1 MSLRCGSCLTVNP
14 DGNRFCEGCGAG
26 LSQVCRHCGQESS
39 PAARFCGACGTP
51 HAGPVP
57 VVAAAPPGVT
67 WGELKQATVLF
78 ADIVS
83 STEQIA
89 DLDAE
94 QAMERLG
101 PALARMCASIE
112 KFDGTVIRTLGD
124 GVMAIFG
131 APRALEGHALLACEA
146 ALDMQRAFAPEG
158 QGLRIR
164 VGLHSGQV
172 ASDPQHADGKGG
184 GAHGLTIHLASRVV
198 GLAHPGGIC
207 LTETCYAL
215 VRTLCEVQ
223 PMGQHVLR
231 GISGQSAIYTLTGF
245 RMASSDQ
252 HFHPASLT
260 PFLGRDRESDL
271 LKQAL
276 LVTERGQARVVG
288 ISGEPGAG
296 KSRLCHEFVQWCRAR
311 RVPVFEVRA
320 QPYGHATPLQP
331 GLSLLRTFFFRIAPE
346 DDAAAARRRIVER
359 MAELGPPAE
368 ADLALLYEF
377 LGVAQAGSPPSALS
391 PKARH
396 TRLLNV
402 VRELVKHDAA
412 TTSVILIEDLHW
424 LDEASEEFVAT
435 LVEAADGTQTMV
447 VLNFRPSYRL
457 PWAQFENFE
466 KIELGQLSL
475 RETEHLVRALIGP
488 RVELQDICEL
498 VAERSGG
505 NPFFAEELVRSLVDR
520 GYFLEGSDL
529 RAGGLEAMERALPA
543 TVQAVIGARLDRL
556 GEPEK
561 TLLQMCAI
569 IGKEIPL
576 AVLEHMASPLAK
588 VIEKGL
594 DGLCHAELIL
604 PQPAVGGRRFT
615 FRHPLIQEVAY
626 SAQLKVRR
634 GPLHGAVAVAMEDYY
649 RDQLDEY
656 AGLIAYHYESAGQFL
671 DAASHTARAAQWVGS
686 TNSALAIK
694 HWHKVRTLLQEQPRS
709 AKTDHLRVR
718 AGGQICVLGWRE
730 GLTLQEVQPFIDEA
744 MELAGEVDSRLIQLL
759 LMVEGRMLQASG
771 GPADGYVERLL
782 KALSLMPAGSDP
794 GRAATLHAALSQAY
808 AWAGLLEQAL
818 AANNSALQ
826 DMGKIDRFDQDF
838 IGFSIEHWVKGMRG
852 RLLARLGRL
861 DEADRCLSEMLVLG
875 QSSNDP
881 VILQFAHF
889 GYMDVASCRQ
899 DSGLAKEHAARVA
912 EIAAKHESPYLRV
925 FALSCRALAD
935 SIAGDFGTAART
947 YSEALALVRSANVAM
962 EFETEILASLAECYR
977 GLGSFEQA
985 LDAASEAIAISR
997 QRSTRLPECRALI
1010 TLASATLD
1018 THGLARVA
1026 DAQAL
1031 FAEAEAL
1038 VQRTG
1043 ASIYESALLRERAR
1057 LAMLIHL
1064 PSENAGV
1071 SAGQAA

>member
-51 HAGPVP
+51 HAGAAPS
-57 VVAAAPPGVT
+57 VAAVPRGVT

-94 QAMERLG
+94 QAMDRLG

-112 KFDGTVIRTLGD
+112 KFDGTVVRTLGD

-146 ALDMQRAFAPEG
+146 ALDMQRAFAPG
-158 QGLRIR
+158 DQGLRIR

-198 GLAHPGGIC
+198 GLADPGGIC
-207 LTETCYAL
+207 LTESCYAL
-215 VRTLCEVQ
+215 VRTLAEVQ
-223 PMGQHVLR
+223 PMGQHALK
-231 GISGQSAIYTLTGF
+231 GISGQSAIYALTGF

-252 HFHPASLT
+252 HFQPASLT

-331 GLSLLRTFFFRIAPE
+331 GLSLLRTFFFRILPA
-346 DDAAAARRRIVER
+346 DDAAVARGRIVGR

-368 ADLALLYEF
+368 TDLALLYEF
-377 LGVAQAGSPPSALS
+377 LGVAEAASTPSALS

-396 TRLLNV
+396 ARLLSV

-435 LVEAADGTQTMV
+435 LVEAAAGTRTMV

-457 PWAQFENFE
+457 PWGQFENFE
-466 KIELGQLSL
+466 KIDLGQLSA

-488 RVELQDICEL
+488 RTDLQDICEL
-498 VAERSGG
+498 VAARSGG

-529 RAGGLEAMERALPA
+529 RAGGLEAIERALPA

-649 RDQLDEY
+649 RDQLNEY
-656 AGLIAYHYESAGQFL
+656 AGLISYHYEAAGQFL
-671 DAASHTARAAQWVGS
+671 NAADHAARAAQWVGS

-694 HWHKVRTLLQEQPRS
+694 HWHKVRSLLREQPKS
-709 AKTDHLRVR
+709 ARTDTLRVR

-744 MELAGEVDSRLIQLL
+744 MALAGEVDTRLIQLL

-771 GPADGYVERLL
+771 GPADGYVDRLL
-782 KALSLMPAGSDP
+782 KALSLMPHGSDP
-794 GRAATLHAALSQAY
+794 GRAATLNAALSQAY
-808 AWAGLLEQAL
+808 AWAGKLEHAL
-818 AANNSALQ
+818 AANDSALE
-826 DMGKIDRFDQDF
+826 DVAAIDRFDHDF
-838 IGFSIEHWVKGMRG
+838 IGFSIEHWILGMRG

-861 DEADRCLSEMLVLG
+861 QEAEQCISEMLILG

-889 GYMDVASCRQ
+889 GYMDLASSRQ
-899 DSGLAKEHAARVA
+899 DAALAQQHASRVA
-912 EIAAKHESPYLRV
+912 EIAAKHDGPYLRV
-925 FALSCRALAD
+925 FALSCRALAN
-935 SIAGDFGTAART
+935 SIAGDFQAAALT
-947 YSEALALVRSANVAM
+947 YSEALALVRSARVAM
-962 EFETEILASLAECYR
+962 EFETEILASLAECHR
-977 GLGSFEQA
+977 SLQQFEEA
-985 LDAASEAIAISR
+985 RATAREAIHISR

-1010 TLASATLD
+1010 TLAAATLD
-1018 THGLARVA
+1018 AHGVQQVVQ
-1026 DAQAL
+1026 AQAL
-1031 FAEAEAL
+1031 FAEAESL
-1038 VQRTG
+1038 VRLTG
-1043 ASIYESALLRERAR
+1043 ASIYEATLQRERER
-1057 LAMLIHL
+1057 LNQLTDQA
-1064 PSENAGV
+1064 PENPAIG
-1071 SAGQAA
+1071 AGQAA

>member
-39 PAARFCGACGTP
+39 PSARFCGACGTP
-51 HAGPVP
+51 HASAVP
-57 VVAAAPPGVT
+57 GVAAAPPGVT

-94 QAMERLG
+94 QAMDRLG

-112 KFDGTVIRTLGD
+112 KFDGTVVRTLGD

-146 ALDMQRAFAPEG
+146 ALDMQRAFAPAD

-172 ASDPQHADGKGG
+172 ASDPQNADGKGG

-198 GLAHPGGIC
+198 GLADPGGIC
-207 LTETCYAL
+207 LTESCYAL

-223 PMGQHVLR
+223 PMGQHVLK
-231 GISGQSAIYTLTGF
+231 GISGQSTIYALTGF
-245 RMASSDQ
+245 RMASSDR
-252 HFHPASLT
+252 HFQPASLT
-260 PFLGRDRESDL
+260 PFLGRDRESDV

-331 GLSLLRTFFFRIAPE
+331 GLSLLRTFFFRILPA
-346 DDAAAARRRIVER
+346 DDAAAARGRIVGR

-368 ADLALLYEF
+368 TDLALLYEF
-377 LGVAQAGSPPSALS
+377 LGVAEAVSTPSALS

-396 TRLLNV
+396 ARLLSV

-435 LVEAADGTQTMV
+435 LVEAAAGTQTMV

-466 KIELGQLSL
+466 KIDLGQLSAK
-475 RETEHLVRALIGP
+475 ETEHLVRALIGP
-488 RVELQDICEL
+488 RTDLQDICEL
-498 VAERSGG
+498 VAARSGG

-529 RAGGLEAMERALPA
+529 RAGGLEAIERALPA

-634 GPLHGAVAVAMEDYY
+634 GPLHGAVAVAMEVYY

-656 AGLIAYHYESAGQFL
+656 AGLISYHYEAAGQFL
-671 DAASHTARAAQWVGS
+671 DAAGHAARAAQWVGS

-694 HWHKVRTLLQEQPRS
+694 HWHKVRTLLQNQPRS
-709 AKTDHLRVR
+709 AVTDSLRVR

-730 GLTLQEVQPFIDEA
+730 GLTLKEVQPYIDEA
-744 MELAGEVDSRLIQLL
+744 TELAGEVDARLVQLL
-759 LMVEGRMLQASG
+759 VMAEGRMLQASG
-771 GPADGYVERLL
+771 GPADGYVERLQ
-782 KALSLMPAGSDP
+782 KAQSLMAPGADP
-794 GRAATLHAALSQAY
+794 GRAAMINAALSQAY

-818 AANNSALQ
+818 EANSRALR
-826 DMGKIDRFDQDF
+826 DIGKIDRFDREW
-838 IGFSIEHWVKGMRG
+838 IGFSIEQWVMGMRG
-852 RLLARLGRL
+852 RLLTRLGRL
-861 DEADRCLSEMLVLG
+861 DEAEQCLRELLVMG
-875 QSSNDP
+875 RSSNDP

-889 GYMDVASCRQ
+889 GYIDLAWCRS
-899 DSGLAKEHAARVA
+899 DAALAQEHYGHVA
-912 EIAAKHESPYLRV
+912 EITAKHDNPYLRV
-925 FALSCRALAD
+925 FALSCRATVA
-935 SIAGDFGTAART
+935 SIEGDFDTAAKT
-947 YSEALALVRSANVAM
+947 YSEALALVRSASVAM
-962 EFETEILASLAECYR
+962 EFETEILASLAECQR
-977 GLGSFEQA
+977 RLGRVEQA
-985 LDAASEAIAISR
+985 LDLAQEAIDISR
-997 QRSTRLPECRALI
+997 ERSTRLPECRALV
-1010 TLASATLD
+1010 TRASAMLD
-1018 THGLARVA
+1018 VHGPVCAGQA
-1026 DAQAL
+1026 EAL
-1031 FAEAEAL
+1031 FAEAEHL
-1038 VQRTG
+1038 VGLTG
-1043 ASIYESALLRERAR
+1043 VTIYRDLFVQERAR
-1057 LAMLIHL
+1057 LNSLGGLAGQT
-1064 PSENAGV
+1064 GV
-1071 SAGQAA
+1071 SAAQAV

>member
-1 MSLRCGSCLTVNP
+1 MSL
-14 DGNRFCEGCGAG
+14 
-26 LSQVCRHCGQESS
+26 VCRHCGQECGPS
-39 PAARFCGACGTP
+39 ARFCGACGTP
-51 HAGPVP
+51 QSAAAP
-57 VVAAAPPGVT
+57 VAAAVPAASV

-101 PALARMCASIE
+101 PALARMCESVE
-112 KFDGTVIRTLGD
+112 KFDGTVVRTLGD

-131 APRALEGHALLACEA
+131 APKALEGHALLACEA
-146 ALDMQRAFAPEG
+146 ALDMQRAFATDG

-172 ASDPQHADGKGG
+172 ASDPRHADGKGG

-198 GLAHPGGIC
+198 GLADPGGIC
-207 LTETCYAL
+207 LTESCHAL
-215 VRTLCEVQ
+215 VRSLCEVQ
-223 PMGQHVLR
+223 PMGKHVLK
-231 GISGQSAIYTLTGF
+231 GISGQSGIYALIGLKT
-245 RMASSDQ
+245 ASAAQ
-252 HFHPASLT
+252 HFHQSSLT
-260 PFLGRDRESDL
+260 PFLGRDREINL
-271 LKQAL
+271 LKEAL
-276 LVTERGQARVVG
+276 RVTELGQARVVG

-311 RVPVFEVRA
+311 QVPVFEVRA

-331 GLSLLRTFFFRIAPE
+331 GLSLLRTFFFRIPPT
-346 DDAAAARRRIVER
+346 DDAAAARSRIVER

-377 LGVAQAGSPPSALS
+377 LGVAQAGSPPSSLS

-435 LVEAADGTQTMV
+435 LVEAAAGTQTMV
-447 VLNFRPSYRL
+447 VLNYRPSYRL
-457 PWAQFENFE
+457 PWAQFENFQN
-466 KIELGQLSL
+466 IELGQLSI

-488 RVELQDICEL
+488 RTELQDICEL
-498 VAERSGG
+498 VAARSGG

-520 GYFLEGSDL
+520 GYFLEDSDL
-529 RAGGLEAMERALPA
+529 RAGGLEAIERALPA

-656 AGLIAYHYESAGQFL
+656 AGLISYHYESAGQFL
-671 DAASHTARAAQWVGS
+671 DAASHAARAAQWVGS

-694 HWHKVRTLLQEQPRS
+694 HWHKVRALLQEQPRS
-709 AKTDHLRVR
+709 ARTDNLRVR

-744 MELAGEVDSRLIQLL
+744 MELAGEVDGRLIQLL
-759 LMVEGRMLQASG
+759 VMAEGRMLQASG
-771 GPADGYVERLL
+771 GPADGYVERLQ
-782 KALSLMPAGSDP
+782 KAQSLMEPGADP
-794 GRAATLHAALSQAY
+794 GRAAMINAALSQAY
-808 AWAGLLEQAL
+808 AWAGMLCQAL
-818 AANNSALQ
+818 EANSSALR
-826 DMGKIDRFDQDF
+826 DIGEIDRFDREW
-838 IGFSIEHWVKGMRG
+838 IGFSIEHWVMGMRG
-852 RLLARLGRL
+852 RLLTRLGRL
-861 DEADRCLSEMLVLG
+861 DEAEQCLKELLDMG

-889 GYMDVASCRQ
+889 GYIDLAWCRHDVA
-899 DSGLAKEHAARVA
+899 LAEAHYAYVA
-912 EIAAKHESPYLRV
+912 EIAAKYENPYLRV
-925 FALSCRALAD
+925 FALSCRATVA
-935 SIAGDFGTAART
+935 SIGGDFDTAART
-947 YSEALALVRSANVAM
+947 YSEALALVRSDQVAM
-962 EFETEILASLAECYR
+962 EFETEILASLAECQR
-977 GLGSFEQA
+977 QLGRFEQA

-1026 DAQAL
+1026 DAQTL

-1038 VQRTG
+1038 VRLTG

-1057 LAMLIHL
+1057 LAMLIHQL
-1064 PSENAGV
+1064 PENAGV

>member
-1 MSLRCGSCLTVNP
+1 M
-14 DGNRFCEGCGAG
+14 
-26 LSQVCRHCGQESS
+26 SQVCRHCSQKSS
-39 PAARFCGACGTP
+39 PSARFCGACGTP
-51 HAGPVP
+51 HAGAVP
-57 VVAAAPPGVT
+57 GVAAAPPGVT

-94 QAMERLG
+94 QAMDRLG
-101 PALARMCASIE
+101 PALAHMCASIE
-112 KFDGTVIRTLGD
+112 RFDGTVIRTLGD
-124 GVMAIFG
+124 GVMAVFG

-146 ALDMQRAFAPEG
+146 ALDMQRAFAAND

-198 GLAHPGGIC
+198 GLADPGGIC
-207 LTETCYAL
+207 LTDSCYEL
-215 VRTLCEVQ
+215 VRTHCEVQ

-231 GISGQSAIYTLTGF
+231 GISGQSAIYALTGF

-260 PFLGRDRESDL
+260 PFLGRDRENDL

-276 LVTERGQARVVG
+276 LLTERGQARVVG

-311 RVPVFEVRA
+311 LVPVFEVRA

-331 GLSLLRTFFFRIAPE
+331 GLSLLRTFFFRILPA
-346 DDAAAARRRIVER
+346 DDAAAARIRIVQR
-359 MAELGPPAE
+359 LAELGPPAE

-402 VRELVKHDAA
+402 VRELARHDAA

-424 LDEASEEFVAT
+424 LDEASEEIVAT
-435 LVEAADGTQTMV
+435 LVEAAAGTQTMV
-447 VLNFRPSYRL
+447 VLNYRPSYHL

-466 KIELGQLSL
+466 KIELCQLSP
-475 RETEHLVRALIGP
+475 REAEHLVRALIGP
-488 RVELQDICEL
+488 RADLQDICGL
-498 VAERSGG
+498 VAARSGG

-529 RAGGLEAMERALPA
+529 RAGGLEAIARALPA

-594 DGLCHAELIL
+594 DGLCHAELIM

-634 GPLHGAVAVAMEDYY
+634 GPLHAAVAVAMEDYY

-656 AGLIAYHYESAGQFL
+656 AGLIAYHYESAGQL
-671 DAASHTARAAQWVGS
+671 LPAADHAARAAQWVGS

-694 HWHKVRTLLQEQPRS
+694 HWYKVRSLLQEQPRS
-709 AKTDHLRVR
+709 ASTDNLRVR

-744 MELAGEVDSRLIQLL
+744 VELAGEVDGRLVQLL
-759 LMVEGRMLQASG
+759 LMAEGRMLQASG
-771 GPADGYVERLL
+771 GAADSYVERLQ
-782 KALSLMPAGSDP
+782 KAQSLMAPGADL
-794 GRAATLHAALSQAY
+794 GRAAMINAALSQAF

-818 AANNSALQ
+818 EANSSALR
-826 DMGKIDRFDQDF
+826 DVAEIDRFDRDW
-838 IGFSIEHWVKGMRG
+838 IGFSVEHWILGMRG
-852 RLLARLGRL
+852 RMLTRLGRL
-861 DEADRCLSEMLVLG
+861 DEAEQCLKQLLVLG

-889 GYMDVASCRQ
+889 GYIDLAWCRR
-899 DSGLAKEHAARVA
+899 DARLAEDHYVHVA
-912 EIAAKHESPYLRV
+912 EIAAKYENPYLRV
-925 FALSCRALAD
+925 FALSCRATVA
-935 SIAGDFGTAART
+935 SIACDYDIAAHT
-947 YSEALALVRSANVAM
+947 FAEALALVRSAKVAM
-962 EFETEILASLAECYR
+962 EFETELLASLAECHR
-977 GLGSFEQA
+977 QLGSFE
-985 LDAASEAIAISR
+985 DAFGVAKEAIEMSR
-997 QRSTRLPECRALI
+997 QRCTRLPECRALM
-1010 TLASATLD
+1010 TCASAMLD
-1018 THGLARVA
+1018 AHGPARVGE
-1026 DAQAL
+1026 AQAL
-1031 FAEAEAL
+1031 LAEAEAL
-1038 VQRTG
+1038 IDLSG
-1043 ASIYESALLRERAR
+1043 ASIYTEVLLRERAR
-1057 LAMLIHL
+1057 LTTLQGQQTNPPI
-1064 PSENAGV
+1064 
-1071 SAGQAA
+1071 SAGQTA

>member
-1 MSLRCGSCLTVNP
+1 M
-14 DGNRFCEGCGAG
+14 
-26 LSQVCRHCGQESS
+26 
-39 PAARFCGACGTP
+39 
-51 HAGPVP
+51 
-57 VVAAAPPGVT
+57 T

-94 QAMERLG
+94 QAMDRLG

-112 KFDGTVIRTLGD
+112 KFDGTVVRTLGD

-146 ALDMQRAFAPEG
+146 ALDMQRAFAPG
-158 QGLRIR
+158 DQGLRIR

-198 GLAHPGGIC
+198 GLADPGGIC
-207 LTETCYAL
+207 LTESCYAL
-215 VRTLCEVQ
+215 VRTLAEVQ
-223 PMGQHVLR
+223 PMGQHALK
-231 GISGQSAIYTLTGF
+231 GISGQSAIYALTGF

-252 HFHPASLT
+252 HFQPASLT

-331 GLSLLRTFFFRIAPE
+331 GLSLLRTFFFRILPA
-346 DDAAAARRRIVER
+346 DDAAVARGRIVGR

-368 ADLALLYEF
+368 TDLALLYEF
-377 LGVAQAGSPPSALS
+377 LGVAEAASTPSALS

-396 TRLLNV
+396 ARLLSV

-435 LVEAADGTQTMV
+435 LVEAAAGTRTMV

-457 PWAQFENFE
+457 PWGQFENFE
-466 KIELGQLSL
+466 KIDLGQLSA

-488 RVELQDICEL
+488 RTDLQDICEL
-498 VAERSGG
+498 VAARSGG

-529 RAGGLEAMERALPA
+529 RAGGLEAIERALPA

-634 GPLHGAVAVAMEDYY
+634 GPLHGAVAVAMEEYY

-656 AGLIAYHYESAGQFL
+656 AGLISYHYEAAGQLL
-671 DAASHTARAAQWVGS
+671 DAASHAARAAQWVGS

-694 HWHKVRTLLQEQPRS
+694 HWHKVRALLQNQPRS
-709 AKTDHLRVR
+709 TVTDSLRVR

-730 GLTLQEVQPFIDEA
+730 GLTLKEVQPYIDEA
-744 MELAGEVDSRLIQLL
+744 TELAGEVDARLVQLL
-759 LMVEGRMLQASG
+759 VMAEGRMLQASG
-771 GPADGYVERLL
+771 GPADGYVERLR
-782 KALSLMPAGSDP
+782 KAQSLMAPGADL
-794 GRAATLHAALSQAY
+794 GRAAMINAALSQAY
-808 AWAGLLEQAL
+808 AWAGLLEEAL
-818 AANNSALQ
+818 EANNSALR
-826 DMGKIDRFDQDF
+826 DIAEIDRFDREW
-838 IGFSIEHWVKGMRG
+838 IGFSIEQWVMGMRG
-852 RLLARLGRL
+852 RLLTRLGRL
-861 DEADRCLSEMLVLG
+861 DEAEQCLGELLVMG
-875 QSSNDP
+875 RSSNDP

-889 GYMDVASCRQ
+889 GYIDLAWCRR
-899 DSGLAKEHAARVA
+899 DAALAEEHYSHVA
-912 EIAAKHESPYLRV
+912 EIAARHENPYLRV
-925 FALSCRALAD
+925 FALSCRATVA
-935 SIAGDFGTAART
+935 SIGGDFDTAART
-947 YSEALALVRSANVAM
+947 YSEALKLVRSARVAM
-962 EFETEILASLAECYR
+962 EFETELLASLAECQR
-977 GLGSFEQA
+977 RLGRFEQA
-985 LDAASEAIAISR
+985 LDVAREAIDISR
-997 QRSTRLPECRALI
+997 ERSTRLPECRALV
-1010 TLASATLD
+1010 TLASAMLD
-1018 THGLARVA
+1018 VHGPASA
-1026 DAQAL
+1026 DEAQTL
-1031 FAEAEAL
+1031 FAEAEHL
-1038 VQRTG
+1038 VGLTG
-1043 ASIYESALLRERAR
+1043 VTIYQDFLLQERSR
-1057 LAMLIHL
+1057 LN
-1064 PSENAGV
+1064 SFGGR
-1071 SAGQAA
+1071 AGQASVIAAQSV

>member
-1 MSLRCGSCLTVNP
+1 MSLRCGSCLTVNS

-26 LSQVCRHCGQESS
+26 LSLICGHCGQESS
-39 PAARFCGACGTP
+39 PSARFCGACGTSHSGTLP
-51 HAGPVP
+51 G
-57 VVAAAPPGVT
+57 VAAAPTAVK

-94 QAMERLG
+94 QAMDRLG

-112 KFDGTVIRTLGD
+112 KFDGTVVRTLGD

-131 APRALEGHALLACEA
+131 APRALEAHALLACEA
-146 ALDMQRAFAPEG
+146 ALDMQKSFSTES

-198 GLAHPGGIC
+198 GLADPGGIC
-207 LTETCYAL
+207 LTESCYAL
-215 VRTLCEVQ
+215 VRSVCEVQ
-223 PMGQHVLR
+223 AKGQHVLK
-231 GISGQSAIYTLTGF
+231 GISGHSAIYALTGF
-245 RMASSDQ
+245 RAPSADQ

-260 PFLGRDRESDL
+260 PFLGRDRETEL
-271 LKQAL
+271 LRQAL
-276 LVTERGQARVVG
+276 FATERGQARVVG

-296 KSRLCHEFVQWCRAR
+296 KSRLCHEFVQSCRSR
-311 RVPVFEVRA
+311 LLPVFEVRA

-331 GLSLLRTFFFRIAPE
+331 GLTLLRTFFFRIPPE
-346 DDAAAARRRIVER
+346 DDAVAARNRIVER
-359 MAELGPPAE
+359 MAELGTPAE
-368 ADLALLYEF
+368 TDLALLYEF
-377 LGVAQAGSPPSALS
+377 LGVAQAGSSPSALS

-396 TRLLNV
+396 SRLLNL

-424 LDEASEEFVAT
+424 LDEASEELVAT
-435 LVEAADGTQTMV
+435 LVEAATGTQTMV
-447 VLNFRPSYRL
+447 ILNYRPSYRL
-457 PWAQFENFE
+457 PWAQLENFE
-466 KIELGQLSL
+466 KIDLGQLSAGQ
-475 RETEHLVRALIGP
+475 TANLVRTLIGP
-488 RVELQDICEL
+488 RAELHDICEL
-498 VAERSGG
+498 VAARSGG
-505 NPFFAEELVRSLVDR
+505 NPFFAEELVRSLVDS
-520 GYFLEGSDL
+520 GYLIEGADL
-529 RAGGLEAMERALPA
+529 PAEGLAEIERALPA

-626 SAQLKVRR
+626 GSQLKVRR

-656 AGLIAYHYESAGQFL
+656 SGLISYHYEAAGQFL
-671 DAASHTARAAQWVGS
+671 DAADHAARAAQWVGS

-694 HWHKVRTLLQEQPRS
+694 HWHKVRALLQGQTKSGR
-709 AKTDHLRVR
+709 TDTLRVR

-730 GLTLQEVQPFIDEA
+730 GLTLQQVQPFIDEA
-744 MELAGEVDSRLIQLL
+744 LALAGEVDSRLIQLL

-782 KALSLMPAGSDP
+782 RALSLMPAGSDP
-794 GRAATLHAALSQAY
+794 GRAATLNAALSQAY
-808 AWAGLLEQAL
+808 AWAGMLEHAL
-818 AANNSALQ
+818 AANDSALQ
-826 DMGKIDRFDQDF
+826 DVAQIDRFDHDF
-838 IGFSIEHWVKGMRG
+838 IGFSIEHWVLGMRG

-861 DEADRCLSEMLVLG
+861 DEAEQCISKMLVLG

-889 GYMDVASCRQ
+889 GYMDLASCRQ
-899 DSGLAKEHAARVA
+899 DAALAQQHAARVA
-912 EIAAKHESPYLRV
+912 EIAAKHEGPYLRV
-925 FALSCRALAD
+925 FALSCRALAG
-935 SIAGDFGTAART
+935 SIAGDFHAAAQT
-947 YSEALALVRSANVAM
+947 YSEALALVRSAKVAM
-962 EFETEILASLAECYR
+962 EFETEILASLAECHR
-977 GLGSFEQA
+977 GLGQFEQA
-985 LDAASEAIAISR
+985 QAMAREAITISR

-1010 TLASATLD
+1010 TIASATLD
-1018 THGLARVA
+1018 AHGLEQAA
-1026 DAQAL
+1026 QAQAL
-1031 FAEAEAL
+1031 LSEAEAL
-1038 VQRTG
+1038 VRLTG
-1043 ASIYESALLRERAR
+1043 ASIYGATLLRERGR
-1057 LAMLIHL
+1057 LELL
-1064 PSENAGV
+1064 NQQGTENGAI

>member
-1 MSLRCGSCLTVNP
+1 MSLHCGSCLTVNP

-26 LSQVCRHCGQESS
+26 LSLVCSHCGQESS
-39 PAARFCGACGTP
+39 PSARFCGACGTP
-51 HAGPVP
+51 HSGALPG
-57 VVAAAPPGVT
+57 AATAPRAVK

-89 DLDAE
+89 ELDAE
-94 QAMERLG
+94 QAMDRLG
-101 PALARMCASIE
+101 PGLARMCASIE
-112 KFDGTVIRTLGD
+112 KFDGTVVRTLGD

-131 APRALEGHALLACEA
+131 APRALEAHALLACEA
-146 ALDMQRAFAPEG
+146 ALDMQRSFSADN

-198 GLAHPGGIC
+198 GLADPGGIC
-207 LTETCYAL
+207 LTESCYAL
-215 VRTLCEVQ
+215 VRTVCEVQ
-223 PMGQHVLR
+223 PKGQHVLK
-231 GISGQSAIYTLTGF
+231 GISGHSAIYVLTGF
-245 RMASSDQ
+245 RTASADQ
-252 HFHPASLT
+252 HFHAASLS
-260 PFLGRDRESDL
+260 PFLGRDRETDL
-271 LKQAL
+271 LRQAL
-276 LVTERGQARVVG
+276 LATERGQARVVG

-296 KSRLCHEFVQWCRAR
+296 KSRVCHEFVQWCRSR
-311 RVPVFEVRA
+311 LLPVFEVRA

-331 GLSLLRTFFFRIAPE
+331 GLSLLRTFFFRIPPD
-346 DDAAAARRRIVER
+346 DDAAAARSRIARR
-359 MAELGPPAE
+359 MAELGTPAE
-368 ADLALLYEF
+368 TDLALLYEF
-377 LGVAQAGSPPSALS
+377 LGVAQSGSAPSALS

-396 TRLLNV
+396 SRLLNL

-435 LVEAADGTQTMV
+435 LVEAAAGTQTMV
-447 VLNFRPSYRL
+447 LLNYRPSYRL
-457 PWAQFENFE
+457 PWAQFENFQ
-466 KIELGQLSL
+466 KIDLGQLSAAQ
-475 RETEHLVRALIGP
+475 TEDLVRALIGP
-488 RVELQDICEL
+488 RAELQDICDL
-498 VAERSGG
+498 VVTRSGG
-505 NPFFAEELVRSLVDR
+505 NPFFAEELVRSLVDS
-520 GYFLEGSDL
+520 GYLSEGADL
-529 RAGGLEAMERALPA
+529 HADGLAEIERALPA

-626 SAQLKVRR
+626 STQLKVRR
-634 GPLHGAVAVAMEDYY
+634 GPLHGAVALAMEDYY

-656 AGLIAYHYESAGQFL
+656 AGLIAYHHEAAGQFPE
-671 DAASHTARAAQWVGS
+671 AASHAARAAQWVGS

-694 HWHKVRTLLQEQPRS
+694 HWHKVRALVQNQPRS
-709 AKTDHLRVR
+709 TVTDSLRVR

-730 GLTLQEVQPFIDEA
+730 GLTLKEVQPYIDEA
-744 MELAGEVDSRLIQLL
+744 TELAGEVDGRLVQLL
-759 LMVEGRMLQASG
+759 VMAEGRMLQASG
-771 GPADGYVERLL
+771 GPADGYVERLQ
-782 KALSLMPAGSDP
+782 KAQSLMAPGADV
-794 GRAATLHAALSQAY
+794 GRAAMINAALSQAY

-818 AANNSALQ
+818 VANSSALR
-826 DMGKIDRFDQDF
+826 DIADIDRFDREW
-838 IGFSIEHWVKGMRG
+838 IGFSVEHWVMGMRG
-852 RLLARLGRL
+852 RLLTRLGRL
-861 DEADRCLSEMLVLG
+861 DEAEQCLKELLVMA

-889 GYMDVASCRQ
+889 GYVDLASCRQ
-899 DSGLAKEHAARVA
+899 DAALAQEHSARVA
-912 EIAAKHESPYLRV
+912 EIADKHDGPYLRV
-925 FALSCRALAD
+925 FALSCRALAA
-935 SIAGDFGTAART
+935 SIAGDFATAVRT
-947 YSEALALVRSANVAM
+947 FSEALALVRSSRVAM
-962 EFETEILASLAECYR
+962 EFETEILASLAECHR

-985 LDAASEAIAISR
+985 QDVASEAIEISR

-1010 TLASATLD
+1010 TRAGAML
-1018 THGLARVA
+1018 
-1026 DAQAL
+1026 DAQGPASVTQAAAL

-1038 VQRTG
+1038 VRMTR
-1043 ASIYESALLRERAR
+1043 AVIYEGTLLRERSR
-1057 LAMLIHL
+1057 LTMVTDRREQIGL
-1064 PSENAGV
+1064 G
-1071 SAGQAA
+1071 AGQAV

>member
-1 MSLRCGSCLTVNP
+1 VK
-14 DGNRFCEGCGAG
+14 
-26 LSQVCRHCGQESS
+26 
-39 PAARFCGACGTP
+39 
-51 HAGPVP
+51 
-57 VVAAAPPGVT
+57 

-83 STEQIA
+83 STEHIA
-89 DLDAE
+89 ELDAE
-94 QAMERLG
+94 QAMDRLG

-131 APRALEGHALLACEA
+131 APRALEAHALLACEA
-146 ALDMQRAFAPEG
+146 ALDMQKSFSGES

-198 GLAHPGGIC
+198 GLADPGGIC
-207 LTETCYAL
+207 LTESCHAL
-215 VRTLCEVQ
+215 VRSVCEVQ
-223 PMGQHVLR
+223 PRGQHALK
-231 GISGQSAIYTLTGF
+231 GISGRSAIYVLTGF
-245 RMASSDQ
+245 RKASAEP
-252 HFHPASLT
+252 HFQPAGLT
-260 PFLGRDRESDL
+260 PFLGRDRETDL
-271 LKQAL
+271 LRQAL
-276 LVTERGQARVVG
+276 FDTERGQARVVG

-296 KSRLCHEFVQWCRAR
+296 KSRLCHEFAQWCRGR
-311 RVPVFEVRA
+311 QVPVFEVRA

-331 GLSLLRTFFFRIAPE
+331 GLSLLRTFFFRIPPE
-346 DDAAAARRRIVER
+346 DDAAAARGRIAGR
-359 MAELGPPAE
+359 MKELGTPAE
-368 ADLALLYEF
+368 TDLALLYEF
-377 LGVAQAGSPPSALS
+377 LGVAEAGSASSALS

-396 TRLLNV
+396 NRLLGL

-412 TTSVILIEDLHW
+412 TTSLILIEDLHW

-435 LVEAADGTQTMV
+435 LVAAAAGTRTMV
-447 VLNFRPSYRL
+447 LLNFRPSYRL
-457 PWAQFENFE
+457 PWAQFENFQ
-466 KIELGQLSL
+466 KIDLGQLSTGQ
-475 RETEHLVRALIGP
+475 TEHLVRALIGP
-488 RVELQDICEL
+488 RAELQALCEL
-498 VAERSGG
+498 VATRSGG
-505 NPFFAEELVRSLVDR
+505 NPFFAEELVRSLIDS
-520 GYFLEGSDL
+520 GYLIDG
-529 RAGGLEAMERALPA
+529 AGLPADGLSEIERTLPA

-626 SAQLKVRR
+626 STQLKVRR

-656 AGLIAYHYESAGQFL
+656 AGLISYHYEAAGQLL
-671 DAASHTARAAQWVGS
+671 DAADHAARAAQWVGS

-694 HWHKVRTLLQEQPRS
+694 HWHKVRSLLREQPKSVR
-709 AKTDHLRVR
+709 TDTLRVR

-744 MELAGEVDSRLIQLL
+744 IALAGEVDSRLIQLL

-771 GPADGYVERLL
+771 GPADGYVDRML
-782 KALSLMPAGSDP
+782 KALSLMPPGSDP
-794 GRAATLHAALSQAY
+794 GRAATLNAALSQAY
-808 AWAGLLEQAL
+808 AWAGKLEHAL
-818 AANNSALQ
+818 AANDCALQ
-826 DMGKIDRFDQDF
+826 DVEAIDRFDHDF
-838 IGFSIEHWVKGMRG
+838 IGFRIEHWVLGMRG

-861 DEADRCLSEMLVLG
+861 EEAEQCISEMLVRG

-889 GYMDVASCRQ
+889 GYMDLASCRQ
-899 DSGLAKEHAARVA
+899 DAALARQHAGRVA
-912 EIAAKHESPYLRV
+912 DIAAKHEGPYLRV
-925 FALSCRALAD
+925 FALSCRALAS
-935 SIAGDFGTAART
+935 SIAGDFQAAALT
-947 YSEALALVRSANVAM
+947 YSEALALVRSARAAM
-962 EFETEILASLAECYR
+962 EFETEILASLAECHR
-977 GLGSFEQA
+977 GLERFEEA
-985 LDAASEAIAISR
+985 RATAREAIDISR

-1010 TLASATLD
+1010 TLAAATLD
-1018 THGLARVA
+1018 AHGLQQV
-1026 DAQAL
+1026 DQVQAL
-1031 FAEAEAL
+1031 LAEAESL
-1038 VQRTG
+1038 LRLTG
-1043 ASIYESALLRERAR
+1043 ASIYEVNLLRERER
-1057 LAMLIHL
+1057 LALLMQQG
-1064 PSENAGV
+1064 PENTTLKAGL
-1071 SAGQAA
+1071 AA

>member
-1 MSLRCGSCLTVNP
+1 
-14 DGNRFCEGCGAG
+14 
-26 LSQVCRHCGQESS
+26 
-39 PAARFCGACGTP
+39 
-51 HAGPVP
+51 
-57 VVAAAPPGVT
+57 
-67 WGELKQATVLF
+67 
-78 ADIVS
+78 
-83 STEQIA
+83 
-89 DLDAE
+89 
-94 QAMERLG
+94 
-101 PALARMCASIE
+101 
-112 KFDGTVIRTLGD
+112 
-124 GVMAIFG
+124 
-131 APRALEGHALLACEA
+131 
-146 ALDMQRAFAPEG
+146 
-158 QGLRIR
+158 
-164 VGLHSGQV
+164 
-172 ASDPQHADGKGG
+172 
-184 GAHGLTIHLASRVV
+184 
-198 GLAHPGGIC
+198 
-207 LTETCYAL
+207 
-215 VRTLCEVQ
+215 
-223 PMGQHVLR
+223 
-231 GISGQSAIYTLTGF
+231 
-245 RMASSDQ
+245 MASSDQ
-252 HFHPASLT
+252 HFHPAGLT

-276 LVTERGQARVVG
+276 LATELGQARVVG

-311 RVPVFEVRA
+311 QVPVFEVRA

-331 GLSLLRTFFFRIAPE
+331 GLSLLRTFFFRIPPA
-346 DDAAAARRRIVER
+346 DDAAAARSRIVER

-435 LVEAADGTQTMV
+435 LVEAAAGTQTMV

-466 KIELGQLSL
+466 KIDLGQLSL

-488 RVELQDICEL
+488 RADLQDICEL
-498 VAERSGG
+498 VAARSGG

-529 RAGGLEAMERALPA
+529 RAGGLEAIERALPA

-576 AVLEHMASPLAK
+576 AVLEHMASPLAR

-634 GPLHGAVAVAMEDYY
+634 GPLHGAVAVAMEVYY

-656 AGLIAYHYESAGQFL
+656 AGLIAYHYESAGQLL
-671 DAASHTARAAQWVGS
+671 DAASHAARAAQWVGS

-694 HWHKVRTLLQEQPRS
+694 HWHKVRALLQEQPRS
-709 AKTDHLRVR
+709 VRTDHLRVR

-744 MELAGEVDSRLIQLL
+744 MELAGEVDGRLIQLL
-759 LMVEGRMLQASG
+759 VMAEGRMLQASG
-771 GPADGYVERLL
+771 GPADGYVERLQ
-782 KALSLMPAGSDP
+782 KAQSLMEPGADA
-794 GRAATLHAALSQAY
+794 GRAAMINAALSQAY
-808 AWAGLLEQAL
+808 AWAGMLGEALE
-818 AANNSALQ
+818 ANSSALH
-826 DMGKIDRFDQDF
+826 DIGEIDRFDREW
-838 IGFSIEHWVKGMRG
+838 IGFSIEHWVMGMRG
-852 RLLARLGRL
+852 RLLTRLGRL
-861 DEADRCLSEMLVLG
+861 DEAEQCLKELLDMG

-881 VILQFAHF
+881 VIQQFAHF
-889 GYMDVASCRQ
+889 GYIELAWCRHDVA
-899 DSGLAKEHAARVA
+899 LAEAHYAYVA
-912 EIAAKHESPYLRV
+912 EIAAKYENPYLRV
-925 FALSCRALAD
+925 FALSCRATVA
-935 SIAGDFGTAART
+935 SIGGDFDTAART
-947 YSEALALVRSANVAM
+947 YSEALALVRRDQVAM
-962 EFETEILASLAECYR
+962 EFETEIMASLA
-977 GLGSFEQA
+977 
-985 LDAASEAIAISR
+985 
-997 QRSTRLPECRALI
+997 
-1010 TLASATLD
+1010 
-1018 THGLARVA
+1018 
-1026 DAQAL
+1026 
-1031 FAEAEAL
+1031 
-1038 VQRTG
+1038 
-1043 ASIYESALLRERAR
+1043 
-1057 LAMLIHL
+1057 
-1064 PSENAGV
+1064 
-1071 SAGQAA
+1071 

>member
-26 LSQVCRHCGQESS
+26 LSLVCRHCGQESS
-39 PAARFCGACGTP
+39 PSARFCGACGTP
-51 HAGPVP
+51 HGGALPG
-57 VVAAAPPGVT
+57 VAAAPTAVK

-89 DLDAE
+89 ELDAE
-94 QAMERLG
+94 QAMDRLG

-112 KFDGTVIRTLGD
+112 KFDGTVVRTLGD

-131 APRALEGHALLACEA
+131 APRALEAHALLACEA
-146 ALDMQRAFAPEG
+146 ALDMQKSFSAES

-198 GLAHPGGIC
+198 GLADPGGIC
-207 LTETCYAL
+207 LTESCYAL
-215 VRTLCEVQ
+215 VRTVCEVQ
-223 PMGQHVLR
+223 PKGQHVLK
-231 GISGQSAIYTLTGF
+231 GISGHSAIYVLTGF
-245 RMASSDQ
+245 RTASADQ
-252 HFHPASLT
+252 HFHLAGLT
-260 PFLGRDRESDL
+260 PFLGRDRETDL
-271 LKQAL
+271 LRQAL
-276 LVTERGQARVVG
+276 FATEGGQARVVG

-296 KSRLCHEFVQWCRAR
+296 KSRLCHEFVQWCRGR
-311 RVPVFEVRA
+311 QLPVFEVRA

-331 GLSLLRTFFFRIAPE
+331 GLSLLRTFFFRIPPE
-346 DDAAAARRRIVER
+346 DDAAAARNRIVER
-359 MAELGPPAE
+359 MAELGTPSE

-396 TRLLNV
+396 SRLLNL
-402 VRELVKHDAA
+402 VRELVRHDAA

-424 LDEASEEFVAT
+424 LDEASEELVAT
-435 LVEAADGTQTMV
+435 LVEAATGTQTMV
-447 VLNFRPSYRL
+447 VLNYRPSYRL
-457 PWAQFENFE
+457 PWAQLENFE
-466 KIELGQLSL
+466 KIDLGQLSAGQ
-475 RETEHLVRALIGP
+475 TAHLVRTLIGP
-488 RVELQDICEL
+488 RAELHDICQL
-498 VAERSGG
+498 VAARSGG
-505 NPFFAEELVRSLVDR
+505 NPFFAEELVRSLVDS
-520 GYFLEGSDL
+520 GYLIEGADL
-529 RAGGLEAMERALPA
+529 HAEGLAEIERALPA

-626 SAQLKVRR
+626 STQLKVRR
-634 GPLHGAVAVAMEDYY
+634 GPLHGAVAIAMEVYY

-656 AGLIAYHYESAGQFL
+656 AGLIAYHYESAGQFPE
-671 DAASHTARAAQWVGS
+671 AASHAARAAQWVGS

-694 HWHKVRTLLQEQPRS
+694 HWHKVRALLQDQPRS
-709 AKTDHLRVR
+709 TVTDSLRVR

-730 GLTLQEVQPFIDEA
+730 GLTLKEVQPYIDEA
-744 MELAGEVDSRLIQLL
+744 TELAGDVDGRLVQLL
-759 LMVEGRMLQASG
+759 VMAEGRMLQASG
-771 GPADGYVERLL
+771 GPADGYVERLQ
-782 KALSLMPAGSDP
+782 KAQSLMAPGADL
-794 GRAATLHAALSQAY
+794 GRAAMINAALSQAY

-818 AANNSALQ
+818 EANSSALR
-826 DMGKIDRFDQDF
+826 DIGEIDRFDREW
-838 IGFSIEHWVKGMRG
+838 IGFSIEQWVMGMRG
-852 RLLARLGRL
+852 RLLTRLGRL
-861 DEADRCLSEMLVLG
+861 DEAEQCLRALLVMG

-889 GYMDVASCRQ
+889 GYIDLAGCRR
-899 DSGLAKEHAARVA
+899 DAALAEEHYAHVA
-912 EIAAKHESPYLRV
+912 EIAAKYENPYLRV
-925 FALSCRALAD
+925 FALSCRAAVA
-935 SIAGDFGTAART
+935 SIGGDFDTAAAT
-947 YSEALALVRSANVAM
+947 YSQALALVRSAKVAM
-962 EFETEILASLAECYR
+962 EFETEILASLAECQR
-977 GLGSFEQA
+977 RLGRFEQA
-985 LDAASEAIAISR
+985 LDVAQEAIDISR
-997 QRSTRLPECRALI
+997 ERSTRLPECRALV
-1010 TLASATLD
+1010 TCASAMLD
-1018 THGLARVA
+1018 VHGSECA
-1026 DAQAL
+1026 DQAQTL
-1031 FAEAEAL
+1031 FAEAEHL
-1038 VQRTG
+1038 LGLTG
-1043 ASIYESALLRERAR
+1043 ATIYQDFFSQERSRLNALTGLGGHTGTTA
-1057 LAMLIHL
+1057 
-1064 PSENAGV
+1064 V
-1071 SAGQAA
+1071 QAA

>member
-1 MSLRCGSCLTVNP
+1 M
-14 DGNRFCEGCGAG
+14 
-26 LSQVCRHCGQESS
+26 
-39 PAARFCGACGTP
+39 
-51 HAGPVP
+51 
-57 VVAAAPPGVT
+57 
-67 WGELKQATVLF
+67 LF

-89 DLDAE
+89 DLDPE
-94 QAMERLG
+94 QAMDRLG
-101 PALARMCASIE
+101 PALARMSASIE

-131 APRALEGHALLACEA
+131 APKALEAHALLACEA
-146 ALDMQRAFAPEG
+146 ALDMQRSFTTDNE
-158 QGLRIR
+158 GLRIR

-198 GLAHPGGIC
+198 GLADPGGIC
-207 LTETCYAL
+207 LTESCYSL
-215 VRTLCEVQ
+215 VRTACEVQ
-223 PMGQHVLR
+223 PMGKHVLK
-231 GISGQSAIYTLTGF
+231 GISGQSVIYTLTGF
-245 RMASSDQ
+245 RTASADQ

-260 PFLGRDRESDL
+260 PFLGRDREVAL
-271 LKQAL
+271 LRQAL
-276 LVTERGQARVVG
+276 LVTERGQARVMG

-311 RVPVFEVRA
+311 LVPVFEVRA

-331 GLSLLRTFFFRIAPE
+331 GLSLLRTFFFRIPPE
-346 DDAAAARRRIVER
+346 DDAAATRNRIAER
-359 MAELGPPAE
+359 MAELGTPAE
-368 ADLALLYEF
+368 TDLALLYEF
-377 LGVAQAGSPPSALS
+377 LGVAQAGDPPSPLN

-396 TRLLNV
+396 SRLLNL

-435 LVEAADGTQTMV
+435 LVEAAADTRTMV
-447 VLNFRPSYRL
+447 VLNYRPSYRL

-466 KIELGQLSL
+466 KIDLGQLSAAQ
-475 RETEHLVRALIGP
+475 TEHLVRALIGP
-488 RVELQDICEL
+488 RAELQDICEL
-498 VAERSGG
+498 VATRSGG
-505 NPFFAEELVRSLVDR
+505 NPFFAEELVRSLVES
-520 GYFLEGSDL
+520 GYLLEGANL
-529 RAGGLEAMERALPA
+529 GAEGLGAIERALPA

-626 SAQLKVRR
+626 STQLKVRR
-634 GPLHGAVAVAMEDYY
+634 GPLHGAVAVAMEVYY

-656 AGLIAYHYESAGQFL
+656 AGLISYHYEAAGQL
-671 DAASHTARAAQWVGS
+671 LPAADHAARAAQWVGS

-694 HWHKVRTLLQEQPRS
+694 HWHKVRSLLQEQPRS
-709 AKTDHLRVR
+709 DTTDNLRVR

-730 GLTLQEVQPFIDEA
+730 GLTLREVQPFIDEA
-744 MELAGEVDSRLIQLL
+744 IALAGEVDSRLIQLL

-782 KALSLMPAGSDP
+782 KALALMPAGSDP

-808 AWAGLLEQAL
+808 AWAGMLEQAL
-818 AANNSALQ
+818 EANNRAFQ
-826 DMGKIDRFDQDF
+826 DVGEIDRFDQEF
-838 IGFSIEHWVKGMRG
+838 IGFSIEHWILGMRG
-852 RLLARLGRL
+852 RLLVRLGRL
-861 DEADRCLSEMLVLG
+861 DEAEQCLSEMLVLG

-889 GYMDVASCRQ
+889 GYMDLASCRQ
-899 DSGLAKEHAARVA
+899 DADLAQQHAGRVA
-912 EIAAKHESPYLRV
+912 EIAAKHEGPYLQV
-925 FALSCRALAD
+925 FALSCRALAA
-935 SIAGDFGTAART
+935 SIAGDFHAAAVT
-947 YSEALALVRSANVAM
+947 YSEALALVRSAKVAM
-962 EFETEILASLAECYR
+962 EFETEILASLAECHR
-977 GLGSFEQA
+977 SLGRFEEA
-985 LDAASEAIAISR
+985 LEAAREAITISR

-1018 THGLARVA
+1018 AHGLERAGQ
-1026 DAQAL
+1026 AQAL
-1031 FAEAEAL
+1031 FAEAETL
-1038 VQRTG
+1038 VRMTG
-1043 ASIYESALLRERAR
+1043 ASIYDAALLRERAR
-1057 LAMLIHL
+1057 LAQLIQH
-1064 PSENAGV
+1064 PSENAGI
-1071 SAGQAA
+1071 SA